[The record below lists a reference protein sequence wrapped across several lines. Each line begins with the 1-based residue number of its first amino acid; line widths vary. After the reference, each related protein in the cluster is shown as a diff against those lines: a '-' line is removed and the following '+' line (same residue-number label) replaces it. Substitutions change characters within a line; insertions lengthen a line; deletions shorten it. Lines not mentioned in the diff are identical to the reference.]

1 MFLPHYCQAFTT
13 SKEAPANIR
22 EESMFYS
29 SNSHGLIL
37 YIVKGGGG
45 GEENLSIMFQ
55 IRQPIY
61 SVLLQRSTQ
70 YLAVTEGNAAQYK
83 EL

>member
-13 SKEAPANIR
+13 SKEVPANIR

-37 YIVKGGGG
+37 YIVGGG

-70 YLAVTEGNAAQYK
+70 YLAVTEGNVAQYK

>member
-13 SKEAPANIR
+13 SKEVPANIR

-37 YIVKGGGG
+37 YIVGGGG
-45 GEENLSIMFQ
+45 VKKISQLCFRLGNQFILYCSKGPHNTWQ
-55 IRQPIY
+55 
-61 SVLLQRSTQ
+61 LQ
-70 YLAVTEGNAAQYK
+70 K
-83 EL
+83 EM